1 MLIFL
6 VLFKDVFPESD
17 FASDSFADV
26 PVRVLRPQSAHAK
39 EVQGWLI
46 DGVYDA
52 LKRKYVSKVQLSIG
66 AAHDSSAQFFEEY
79 SFCIS
84 YNDGAPVVALDFPS
98 NGGSVSLASAEELQ
112 YNRVTRMLRSMVTF
126 LTPMPDLIDDDKR
139 VSMRLLYTPDCPPD
153 YEPCYFRAMRADSD
167 ARLFPQPTAALS
179 EYEMLELGSLD
190 TPYHTLSLT
199 LTSRELD
206 DDDTS
211 IEPARLMQFALNGGA
226 VDLDCDDSDDQSPD
240 GDVVY
245 DTATPLSEPYGGGGG
260 GGYDDDGYI
269 DDDDGYDAVV
279 VADNTAALLD
289 VAPATPRTPAASWA
303 ASQIDIDENLAAEIE
318 FTPAKSGVSTPL
330 GPAGPPPLRPVL
342 AAMTQN
348 DLLQR
353 RAQKPPVAVL
363 PALET
368 ALSQLKTPAASPMHS
383 ENQRQAWHD
392 GSTQQTPGRHD
403 RETLRSLRNA
413 AVALLASGRVGDVIT
428 IARLQQ
434 SVVADAELAALL
446 LRRFEDDGLVRKQA
460 GKGFVV
466 TKKGVRARAQQ

>member
-1 MLIFL
+1 
-6 VLFKDVFPESD
+6 
-17 FASDSFADV
+17 
-26 PVRVLRPQSAHAK
+26 
-39 EVQGWLI
+39 
-46 DGVYDA
+46 
-52 LKRKYVSKVQLSIG
+52 VQLSIG

-153 YEPCYFRAMRADSD
+153 YEPCYFRAMRADTD

-199 LTSRELD
+199 LTSRELDD

-245 DTATPLSEPYGGGGG
+245 DTATPLSEPYAGAGGA
-260 GGYDDDGYI
+260 YDDDGYV
-269 DDDDGYDAVV
+269 DDDGYDTVV
-279 VADNTAALLD
+279 GGGDNNNNAALLD
-289 VAPATPRTPAASWA
+289 AAPATPRTPAASWA
-303 ASQIDIDENLAAEIE
+303 ASQIDIDENAAEVD

-330 GPAGPPPLRPVL
+330 RPTGPPPLRPVL

-383 ENQRQAWHD
+383 ENQRQHWHD
-392 GSTQQTPGRHD
+392 AGSQTKAAAAAATPGRHD
-403 RETLRSLRNA
+403 RDTLRSLRNA

>member
-260 GGYDDDGYI
+260 GGYDDEHSGSPPV
-269 DDDDGYDAVV
+269 GRASCGTRRPRRRLRRHQQQRQRRRPAEGCWRRS
-279 VADNTAALLD
+279 VAARASTIRA
-289 VAPATPRTPAASWA
+289 APAAGVCDDCGRLGCGAA
-303 ASQIDIDENLAAEIE
+303 Q
-318 FTPAKSGVSTPL
+318 P
-330 GPAGPPPLRPVL
+330 
-342 AAMTQN
+342 
-348 DLLQR
+348 
-353 RAQKPPVAVL
+353 
-363 PALET
+363 
-368 ALSQLKTPAASPMHS
+368 H
-383 ENQRQAWHD
+383 
-392 GSTQQTPGRHD
+392 GSTQRAP
-403 RETLRSLRNA
+403 
-413 AVALLASGRVGDVIT
+413 AVV
-428 IARLQQ
+428 
-434 SVVADAELAALL
+434 
-446 LRRFEDDGLVRKQA
+446 
-460 GKGFVV
+460 
-466 TKKGVRARAQQ
+466 

>member
-1 MLIFL
+1 
-6 VLFKDVFPESD
+6 
-17 FASDSFADV
+17 V

-153 YEPCYFRAMRADSD
+153 YEPCYFRAMRADTD

-245 DTATPLSEPYGGGGG
+245 DTATPLSEPYAGAGGA
-260 GGYDDDGYI
+260 YDDDGYV
-269 DDDDGYDAVV
+269 DDDGYDTVV
-279 VADNTAALLD
+279 GGGNNNNAALLD

-303 ASQIDIDENLAAEIE
+303 ASQIDIDENAAEVD

-330 GPAGPPPLRPVL
+330 RPTGPPPLRPVL

-383 ENQRQAWHD
+383 ENQRQHWHD
-392 GSTQQTPGRHD
+392 AGSQTKAAAAAATPGRHD
-403 RETLRSLRNA
+403 RDTLRSLRNA